1 MKYIVTRDENGKEE
15 IFIFPK
21 VINHNEFAEVVN
33 RAKTFI
39 DGNPRNWVHMRRE
52 PIAAGFFDGKT
63 CYGHSETLRLRSRG
77 RLDEMLIDGN
87 G

>member
-1 MKYIVTRDENGKEE
+1 MKYIVTKDENGKEE

-21 VINHNEFAEVVN
+21 QYHHDDFADIVCGL
-33 RAKTFI
+33 KTFI
-39 DGNPRNWVHMRRE
+39 NNDPFTWERLYKQ
-52 PIAAGFFDGKT
+52 PIAAGFTDGKQ
-63 CYGHSETLRLRSRG
+63 CLGRSETLSLDSRG